1 MARSIT
7 FKFGADT
14 SQLTKALGGIRKSI
28 GGMLGGFSLGG
39 ILGAGIAGFG
49 IQQLLGSMMNLSPK
63 FANTMLE
70 IEERAVR
77 GLGSA
82 LYEVQPQLL
91 QLADSLTDLVAAII
105 RGIAGL
111 TTTYRAAQSGTSAA
125 AGYFTE
131 AAMGVSNRLNGN
143 TTSWGELFGPSVMQ
157 SIAGYLSLPGAG
169 LQIPQPAID
178 LIGEAARAEAGRSV
192 GGIGASARTQSN
204 PAKSA
209 DPRP

>member
-91 QLADSLTDLVAAII
+91 QLADSLTDLVATII
-105 RGIAGL
+105 RLIAGL
-111 TTTYRAAQSGTSAA
+111 TTTYRSAQSGTSAA

-131 AAMGVSNRLNGN
+131 AAMGVSNRFD
-143 TTSWGELFGPSVMQ
+143 TATSWGELFGPSVMQ

>member
-111 TTTYRAAQSGTSAA
+111 TTTYRAAQSGTTAA

-131 AAMGVSNRLNGN
+131 AAMGVSNRFD
-143 TTSWGELFGPSVMQ
+143 TATSWGELFGPSVMQ

>member
-91 QLADSLTDLVAAII
+91 QLADSQTDLVAAII

-131 AAMGVSNRLNGN
+131 AAMGVSNRFD
-143 TTSWGELFGPSVMQ
+143 TATSWGELFGPSVMQ

>member
-14 SQLTKALGGIRKSI
+14 SQLTRALGGIRKSI
-28 GGMLGGFSLGG
+28 GGMLGGISLGG

-49 IQQLLGSMMNLSPK
+49 IQQLIGSAMNLSPT

-77 GLGSA
+77 GLASA

-91 QLADSLTDLVAAII
+91 ELADALTDLVAATIL
-105 RGIAGL
+105 G
-111 TTTYRAAQSGTSAA
+111 AAALMKAYKGAQTGTGSA

-131 AAMGVSNRLNGN
+131 SAMGIGNRLG
-143 TTSWGELFGPSVMQ
+143 TASSWGELFGPSLKQ
-157 SIAGYLSLPGAG
+157 AYAGYLSLPGAG

-178 LIGEAARAEAGRSV
+178 LIGESARAEAGRSV

-204 PAKSA
+204 PAQSA

>member
-111 TTTYRAAQSGTSAA
+111 TTTYRAAQSGTTAA

-131 AAMGVSNRLNGN
+131 AAMGVSNRFD
-143 TTSWGELFGPSVMQ
+143 TATSWGELFGPSVMQ

-178 LIGEAARAEAGRSV
+178 LIGETARAEAGRSI

-204 PAKSA
+204 PAQSA

>member
-169 LQIPQPAID
+169 LRIPQPAID
-178 LIGEAARAEAGRSV
+178 LIGEAARAEAGRSI

-204 PAKSA
+204 PAQSA

>member
-91 QLADSLTDLVAAII
+91 QLADSLTDLVATII
-105 RGIAGL
+105 RLIAGL

-131 AAMGVSNRLNGN
+131 AAMGVSNRFD
-143 TTSWGELFGPSVMQ
+143 TATSWGELFGPSVMQ

-169 LQIPQPAID
+169 LRIPQPAID
-178 LIGEAARAEAGRSV
+178 LIGEAARAEAGRSI

-204 PAKSA
+204 PAQSA

>member
-1 MARSIT
+1 
-7 FKFGADT
+7 
-14 SQLTKALGGIRKSI
+14 
-28 GGMLGGFSLGG
+28 
-39 ILGAGIAGFG
+39 
-49 IQQLLGSMMNLSPK
+49 MNISPK

-91 QLADSLTDLVAAII
+91 ELADALTDLVAAII
-105 RGIAGL
+105 RGIAAL
-111 TTTYRAAQSGTSAA
+111 TTTYKSAQVGTSSA

-131 AAMGVSNRLNGN
+131 SVMGIGNRMG
-143 TTSWGELFGPSVMQ
+143 TASSWGELFGPSLKQ
-157 SIAGYLSLPGAG
+157 AALGYFSLPTGG
-169 LQIPQPAID
+169 FQIPQSTID
-178 LIGEAARAEAGRSV
+178 LAGDAARSEAGRSI

-204 PAKSA
+204 PAQSA

>member
-131 AAMGVSNRLNGN
+131 AAMGVSNRFD
-143 TTSWGELFGPSVMQ
+143 TATSWGELFGPSVMQ